1 MGLTEVVS
9 LEAEVTYS
17 LGKYNKK
24 TGKTDPKSVEG
35 YYLGKR
41 VVETKL
47 GDSSIH
53 FFQTE
58 KGPVGVW
65 GTKYL
70 NSKLSNVKP
79 GTMTKAEFVGMKPT
93 PRGDMRSFKV
103 FQDKEN
109 TIEVSVE
116 PPVAQYAD
124 EFAAVSDNRATYNED
139 DKNEDDKD
147 EDNNSG
153 YEAPSY
159 AAATVNNTQVSAAER
174 QARVQALLN
183 KGKKK

>member
-17 LGKYNKK
+17 LGKLNKK

-41 VVETKL
+41 TVETKL

-58 KGPVGVW
+58 KGNVGVW
-65 GTKYL
+65 GTTDL
-70 NSKLSNVKP
+70 NRKLSNVKP
-79 GTMTKAEFVGMKPT
+79 GTMTKAEFAGMKPT

-116 PPVAQYAD
+116 PAPAQYAD
-124 EFAAVSDNRATYNED
+124 ELENGSTYNE
-139 DKNEDDKD
+139 NHEDEQD
-147 EDNNSG
+147 NSG

-159 AAATVNNTQVSAAER
+159 TVATVNNVQVSAAER
-174 QARVQALLN
+174 QARVQALFN
-183 KGKKK
+183 KSKKK